1 MLCASGGNPLF
12 RSCIASIFPTP
23 HTPHPIPCLVF
34 SLFVTPSGGMGILPV
49 RRSFLAG
56 RMPTLLL
63 FSAKTDATPPKFL
76 KGNREQR
83 IKERGIA
90 NLNVHQLIYLIL
102 PIFRPIFSI
111 WA

>member
-1 MLCASGGNPLF
+1 M
-12 RSCIASIFPTP
+12 RFPHLIIKFATGR
-23 HTPHPIPCLVF
+23 TC
-34 SLFVTPSGGMGILPV
+34 GMGILPV

-63 FSAKTDATPPKFL
+63 FSAKTDATPPKLL

-90 NLNVHQLIYLIL
+90 NLNV
-102 PIFRPIFSI
+102 
-111 WA
+111 